1 MKVLIL
7 GANGQIGRSISE
19 IFSPN
24 LKQFKYSKDQ
34 LSILDNE
41 NLLEVFWKLHDPT
54 TLNRQGPDIGTQ
66 YRSAILYHSED
77 QLKSAKISLANQ
89 SASGEHMNPIVTEIT
104 PNSKFYR
111 AEEYHQ
117 RYFEKQGRQ

>member
-41 NLLEVFWKLHDPT
+41 NLLEVFKKIDPDVVINCAAYT
-54 TLNRQGPDIGTQ
+54 KVDLAEKEREKANQINRRP
-66 YRSAILYHSED
+66 
-77 QLKSAKISLANQ
+77 QLCSRVCFKISSRKTL
-89 SASGEHMNPIVTEIT
+89 GPNPL
-104 PNSKFYR
+104 
-111 AEEYHQ
+111 
-117 RYFEKQGRQ
+117 